1 MLFWKY
7 LREFLIFRWLF
18 GSDRHEEHTGRT
30 QSNTDHVDCNH
41 IDHVDCNHDAYCD
54 YARHSHDG
62 HSHSYYDP
70 LEDPDDFDDYTSRC
84 RGQDYYDSMYGGHD
98 DYGSSYG
105 DYDDYDSMGA
115 GFDDFDADDW

>member
-41 IDHVDCNHDAYCD
+41 DAYCD
-54 YARHSHDG
+54 YDRHSHDG

-70 LEDPDDFDDYTSRC
+70 LEDPDDFDDSASRY
-84 RGQDYYDSMYGGHD
+84 RGQDSLDYYDSIYDSHD

-105 DYDDYDSMGA
+105 DYDDYDSRGS
-115 GFDDFDADDW
+115 GFDDFDSDYW

>member
-18 GSDRHEEHTGRT
+18 GSHSHEETSHRA
-30 QSNTDHVDCNH
+30 SSHRASSDDDRYVDS
-41 IDHVDCNHDAYCD
+41 DCD
-54 YARHSHDG
+54 YDYSCDYDHSPHNG

-70 LEDPDDFDDYTSRC
+70 LEDPENLDDYTSRYG
-84 RGQDYYDSMYGGHD
+84 GQDYYDSMYGGSN

-105 DYDDYDSMGA
+105 GYDDYSDD
-115 GFDDFDADDW
+115 GFDDFDSGDDW